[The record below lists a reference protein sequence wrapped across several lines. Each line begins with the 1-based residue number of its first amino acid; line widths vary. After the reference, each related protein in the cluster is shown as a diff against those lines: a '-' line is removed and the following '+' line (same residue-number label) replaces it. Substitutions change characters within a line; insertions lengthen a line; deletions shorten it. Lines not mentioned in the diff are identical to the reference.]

1 MISGKNKHSKEL
13 TELLF
18 VYFFVLVAV
27 DDGEE
32 VVDLFLTEFFVDV
45 FSYQFAELLQVQ
57 ETTFVFVVG
66 VKDLAHEYFE
76 LLIDAF

>member
-1 MISGKNKHSKEL
+1 ML
-13 TELLF
+13 

-32 VVDLFLTEFFVDV
+32 VVDLFLAELFVDV
-45 FSYQFAELLQVQ
+45 FSYQFSELLQIQ
-57 ETTFVFVVG
+57 EATFVFVVG
-66 VKDLAHEYFE
+66 VKDLTHEYFE